1 MRISDGS
8 SDVCSPVLAGRKAE
22 NVLDMLNGR
31 VLERSVGNN
40 LDRTRCAF
48 DLGCRLIGI
57 EHADH
62 DDVGC
67 SWGWGLVLAVTLGES
82 GIGREKRSGKGAGRK
97 QQYGHDYPCRSEE
110 HTSELQSLMRNSYA

>member
-1 MRISDGS
+1 
-8 SDVCSPVLAGRKAE
+8 
-22 NVLDMLNGR
+22 MLNGR

-82 GIGREKRSGKGAGRK
+82 GIGREKRRGKGAGRK
-97 QQYGHDYPCRSEE
+97 QNSGHDYPCSCRKAAAWKTGSKHGLAQIGRASWRERVC
-110 HTSELQSLMRNSYA
+110 QYV